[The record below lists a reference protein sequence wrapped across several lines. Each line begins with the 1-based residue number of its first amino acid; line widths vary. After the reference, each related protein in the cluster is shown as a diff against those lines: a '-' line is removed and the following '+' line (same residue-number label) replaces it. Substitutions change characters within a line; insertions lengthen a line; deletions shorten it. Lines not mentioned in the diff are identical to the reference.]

1 MRIRLRKQPA
11 LCLSF
16 LGLRPAGTARTC
28 APPGGPVPLTLRRWK
43 ARPRAGSCSPL
54 SRSSWWDWKS
64 GSPAAGTSHPRAG
77 APGQPLQ
84 PEPSSAPA
92 TGLGTE
98 ASPLL
103 SPQPRSLAGE
113 GTTGVWVARE
123 LPPARFCAAL
133 PPSAPALPP
142 QLPAGP
148 GPGFPWQAGWGR
160 GWHVPCSCTLP
171 VHPDHGGTE
180 GAPPWGLPSCSRPRA
195 CVGRGKDAGRACQGD
210 VGGQGDPS
218 SSPLCIQLCSLQ
230 LSPAPAL
237 AASSRIGGP
246 EPIQQ
251 QRQEPST
258 SCRRRRA
265 APSLT
270 STPASV
276 SLPGRGL
283 GAEPGPGTDSN
294 HCRDL
299 VEKPPGEKPL
309 KQGLSPSPNT
319 EIPLSQRCSWEVG

>member
-1 MRIRLRKQPA
+1 M
-11 LCLSF
+11 
-16 LGLRPAGTARTC
+16 
-28 APPGGPVPLTLRRWK
+28 PLMLRRWK
-43 ARPRAGSCSPL
+43 ARPRSGSCSPL

-92 TGLGTE
+92 VGLGAE

-103 SPQPRSLAGE
+103 SPRSLPCSQGKEQLVCGWCGSCRLRAS
-113 GTTGVWVARE
+113 APRC
-123 LPPARFCAAL
+123 LPPPRRCRRSLPLARGPASHGKWAGVGGGMY
-133 PPSAPALPP
+133 PPPAPS
-142 QLPAGP
+142 
-148 GPGFPWQAGWGR
+148 R
-160 GWHVPCSCTLP
+160 YTLTM
-171 VHPDHGGTE
+171 VV
-180 GAPPWGLPSCSRPRA
+180 RPRA
-195 CVGRGKDAGRACQGD
+195 RVGRGKDAGRACQGGLGRA
-210 VGGQGDPS
+210 GGPLIF
-218 SSPLCIQLCSLQ
+218 PLCIQLCSLQ

-237 AASSRIGGP
+237 AAGSRVGGP

-258 SCRRRRA
+258 SCRCT

-283 GAEPGPGTDSN
+283 KAEPGPGASSN
-294 HCRDL
+294 HRRDL
-299 VEKPPGEKPL
+299 MEKPPGEKPL
-309 KQGLSPSPNT
+309 KQGISPSPNT